1 MSPGELHNMVN
12 LRLPVPTQ
20 MPPAQALSI
29 GQITPTQERSALGE
43 TEGALVLGELD
54 GLTVG
59 AWG

>member
-1 MSPGELHNMVN
+1 
-12 LRLPVPTQ
+12 